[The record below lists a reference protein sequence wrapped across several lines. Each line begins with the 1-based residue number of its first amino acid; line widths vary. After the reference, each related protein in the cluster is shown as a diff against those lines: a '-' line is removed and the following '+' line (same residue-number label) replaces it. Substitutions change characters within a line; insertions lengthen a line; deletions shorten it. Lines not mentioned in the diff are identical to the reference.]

1 MAKSYATDTR
11 QYNSSFL
18 CSSHTDERM
27 WTGYFYGLPL
37 QHVLRRFSN
46 KKNRYS
52 EMIAH
57 PVYELGLSLLTQCQ
71 MVCHS
76 WPRNHHKRY

>member
-11 QYNSSFL
+11 QYNPTFL

-46 KKNRYS
+46 KK
-52 EMIAH
+52 IAI
-57 PVYELGLSLLTQCQ
+57 Q
-71 MVCHS
+71 
-76 WPRNHHKRY
+76 K